1 MKQKVCT
8 LVILLLII
16 LLIPCGITYLLSDK
30 GSKSNGTRNNSIR
43 ISVEENGVDK
53 EYSLDT
59 YIMMAM
65 AADIPAT
72 YELETLKAQ
81 ATVIRTYVYVVA
93 KKKKTNS
100 LTAEDIGLQYKALDV
115 AKASWGEENAEVY
128 EKKFLKAIEDTDKM
142 VITYNDDLI
151 IPLFH
156 PVSIGMTRS
165 SEQAIGENIAYLV
178 SVESKGDV
186 QSTDYMKIS
195 SIPKETVLEQL
206 KSAYPGCNLS
216 EDSLVDNIIID
227 KRDEDGYIKTIQIG
241 EEVIT
246 GDEFA
251 SLFGLNSTNFYIET
265 FEDSIRFICKG
276 KGHGLG
282 LSQYGANF
290 KALQGYK
297 YDEILKYYFTQTQV
311 VEYIE

>member
-1 MKQKVCT
+1 MKQKVCR
-8 LVILLLII
+8 LGILLLII
-16 LLIPCGITYLLSDK
+16 LLIPCGITYLLSGK
-30 GSKSNGTRNNSIR
+30 GSKSSGTKNDSIR
-43 ISVEENGVDK
+43 IRVEENGVDK

-65 AADIPAT
+65 AADIPVT

-81 ATVIRTYVYVVA
+81 ATILRTYVYVVA
-93 KKKKTNS
+93 KKNETNS
-100 LTAEDIGLQYKALDV
+100 LKADDIGLQYKALNA
-115 AKASWGEENAEVY
+115 AKVSWGEENADQY
-128 EKKFLKAIEDTDKM
+128 EKKLLKAIEDTNNM
-142 VITYNDDLI
+142 VVTYNDDLI

-165 SEQAIGENIAYLV
+165 SKQAIGEDIAYLD

-195 SIPKETVLEQL
+195 SIPKETVVEQL
-206 KSAYPGCNLS
+206 KKVYPDCNVS
-216 EDSLVDNIIID
+216 KDSLEDDID
-227 KRDEDGYIKTIQIG
+227 IEKRDEDGYIKSIQIG
-241 EEVIT
+241 DESIT

-251 SLFGLNSTNFYIET
+251 SFFELNSTNFYIET
-265 FEDSIRFICKG
+265 YEDSLRFICKG

-290 KALQGYK
+290 MALQGYK
-297 YDEILKYYFTQTQV
+297 YDEILEYYFTQTQV
-311 VEYIE
+311 VEYIQ

>member
-16 LLIPCGITYLLSDK
+16 LLIPCGITYLLSGKD
-30 GSKSNGTRNNSIR
+30 SKSNGIRDSLIR

-115 AKASWGEENAEVY
+115 AKASWGEKNAEVY
-128 EKKFLKAIEDTDKM
+128 EKKLLKAIEDTDNM

-165 SEQAIGENIAYLV
+165 SEQAIGEDIAYLV

-186 QSTDYMKIS
+186 QSPDYMKIS
-195 SIPKETVLEQL
+195 TVPKETVLEQL
-206 KSAYPGCNLS
+206 KNAYPDCNIS

-241 EEVIT
+241 EEVIM

-251 SLFGLNSTNFYIET
+251 NLFGLNSTNFYIET
-265 FEDSIRFICKG
+265 YEDSIRFICKG

-297 YDEILKYYFTQTQV
+297 YDEILEYYFTQTQV
-311 VEYIE
+311 AEYKE

>member
-16 LLIPCGITYLLSDK
+16 LLIPCGITYLLSGK

-100 LTAEDIGLQYKALDV
+100 LNAEDIGLQYKALDV

-165 SEQAIGENIAYLV
+165 SEQAIGEDIAYLV

-246 GDEFA
+246 GDVFA

-297 YDEILKYYFTQTQV
+297 YDEILEYYFTQTQV

>member
-16 LLIPCGITYLLSDK
+16 LLIPCGITYLLSGK

-115 AKASWGEENAEVY
+115 SKASWGEKNAEAY

-165 SEQAIGENIAYLV
+165 SEQAIGEDIAYLV

-206 KSAYPGCNLS
+206 KNTYPDCNLS
-216 EDSLVDNIIID
+216 EDSLIDNIIID

-297 YDEILKYYFTQTQV
+297 YDEILEYYFTQTQV

>member
-1 MKQKVCT
+1 MKQKVCI

-16 LLIPCGITYLLSDK
+16 LLIPSGITYLFSGK
-30 GSKSNGTRNNSIR
+30 GFKSSGTSNNSIH

-59 YIMMAM
+59 YIMMAL
-65 AADIPAT
+65 AADIPAN
-72 YELETLKAQ
+72 YELEALKAQ

-93 KKKKTNS
+93 MKKKTKS
-100 LTAEDIGLQYKALDV
+100 LTAEDIGLQYKALDS
-115 AKASWGEENAEVY
+115 AKASFGEENADAY
-128 EKKFLKAIEDTDKM
+128 EKKFLKAIEDTDNM

-156 PVSIGMTRS
+156 PVSVGMTRS
-165 SEQAIGENIAYLV
+165 SEQAIGEDIAYLV

-195 SIPKETVLEQL
+195 SIPKETVVKQL
-206 KSAYPGCNLS
+206 KEAYPDCDLS
-216 EDSLVDNIIID
+216 KDSLIDNIVID
-227 KRDEDGYIKTIQIG
+227 KRDEAGYIKTIQIG

-265 FEDSIRFICKG
+265 YEDSIRFICKG

-297 YDEILKYYFTQTQV
+297 YDEILEYYFTQTQV
-311 VEYIE
+311 EEYIE

>member
-1 MKQKVCT
+1 MKQKVCI

-16 LLIPCGITYLLSDK
+16 LLIPSGITYLLSGK
-30 GSKSNGTRNNSIR
+30 GFKSSGTSNNSIH

-59 YIMMAM
+59 YIMMALV
-65 AADIPAT
+65 ADIPAN
-72 YELETLKAQ
+72 YELEALKAQ

-93 KKKKTNS
+93 MKKKTNS
-100 LTAEDIGLQYKALDV
+100 LTAEDIGLQYKALDA
-115 AKASWGEENAEVY
+115 AKASLGEENADAY
-128 EKKFLKAIEDTDKM
+128 EKKFLKAIEDTDNM

-156 PVSIGMTRS
+156 PVSVGMTRS
-165 SEQAIGENIAYLV
+165 SEQAIGKDIAYLV

-195 SIPKETVLEQL
+195 SIPKEAVEKQL
-206 KSAYPGCNLS
+206 KEAYPDFDLS
-216 EDSLVDNIIID
+216 KDSLIDNIVID

-251 SLFGLNSTNFYIET
+251 SLFGLNSTNFYIESY
-265 FEDSIRFICKG
+265 EDSIRFICKG

-297 YDEILKYYFTQTQV
+297 YDEILEYYFTQTQV

>member
-1 MKQKVCT
+1 MKQKVCR
-8 LVILLLII
+8 LGILLLII
-16 LLIPCGITYLLSDK
+16 LLIPCGITYLLSGK
-30 GSKSNGTRNNSIR
+30 GSKPSGTKNDSIR
-43 ISVEENGVDK
+43 ILVEENGVEK

-81 ATVIRTYVYVVA
+81 ATILRTYVYVVA
-93 KKKKTNS
+93 KKNKTNS
-100 LTAEDIGLQYKALDV
+100 LKADDIGLQYKSLDA
-115 AKASWGEENAEVY
+115 AKASLGEENSDQY
-128 EKKFLKAIEDTDKM
+128 EKKLLKAIEDTNNM
-142 VITYNDDLI
+142 VITYNEDLI

-165 SEQAIGENIAYLV
+165 SKQAIGEDIAYLA

-195 SIPKETVLEQL
+195 SIPKETVVEQL
-206 KSAYPGCNLS
+206 KKIYPACS
-216 EDSLVDNIIID
+216 VSKDSLEDDIVIV
-227 KRDEDGYIKTIQIG
+227 KRDEDGYIKSIQIG
-241 EEVIT
+241 DESIT

-251 SLFGLNSTNFYIET
+251 SFFELNSTNFYIET
-265 FEDSIRFICKG
+265 YEDSLRFICKG

-290 KALQGYK
+290 MALQGYK
-297 YDEILKYYFTQTQV
+297 YDEILEYYFTQTQV
-311 VEYIE
+311 VEYIQ

>member
-1 MKQKVCT
+1 MKQKVCR
-8 LVILLLII
+8 LGILLLII
-16 LLIPCGITYLLSDK
+16 LLIPCGITYLLSGK
-30 GSKSNGTRNNSIR
+30 GSKSSGTKNDSIR
-43 ISVEENGVDK
+43 IRVEENGVDK

-81 ATVIRTYVYVVA
+81 ATILRTYVYVVA
-93 KKKKTNS
+93 KKNKTNS
-100 LTAEDIGLQYKALDV
+100 LKADDIGLQYKALDT
-115 AKASWGEENAEVY
+115 AKVSWGEENADQY
-128 EKKFLKAIEDTDKM
+128 EKKLLKAIEDTNNM
-142 VITYNDDLI
+142 VVTYNDDLV

-165 SEQAIGENIAYLV
+165 SKQAIGEDIAYLA

-195 SIPKETVLEQL
+195 SIPKETVVEQL
-206 KSAYPGCNLS
+206 KKVYPDCNVS
-216 EDSLVDNIIID
+216 KDSLEDDIEIE
-227 KRDEDGYIKTIQIG
+227 KRDEDGYIKSIQIG
-241 EEVIT
+241 DESIT

-251 SLFGLNSTNFYIET
+251 SFFELNSTNFYIET
-265 FEDSIRFICKG
+265 YEDSLRFICKG

-290 KALQGYK
+290 MALQGYK
-297 YDEILKYYFTQTQV
+297 YDEILEYYFTQTQV
-311 VEYIE
+311 VEYIQ